1 LREDKLNKSDVS
13 KGRPISPFGTENPF
27 QLSKIGGNYA
37 NPASLDR
44 SLASALKTRSKIPR
58 TPDNF
63 QSIEPDW
70 KDKFKPSKPF
80 NLEEYIQQQ
89 SQQPQLHN

>member
-1 LREDKLNKSDVS
+1 LREDKLNKSDIS
-13 KGRPISPFGTENPF
+13 KGRPISPFGTDNPF

-44 SLASALKTRSKIPR
+44 SLPSALKTRNKIPR

-70 KDKFKPSKPF
+70 KDKFKPSHAF
-80 NLEEYIQQQ
+80 NLEEYINHQ
-89 SQQPQLHN
+89 SQQP